1 VNYGIWDMPER
12 HSGLMKILHAH
23 NFYKQPGGE
32 DTAFRSETA
41 LLRDHGHQVVEF
53 TDHNRRIG
61 SLSPFSLALQTVWS
75 WDTYRRLREILLR
88 DRPDLVHFHNTFPL
102 ISPSAY
108 SACRS
113 LSIPVIQSLDNP
125 RLLCPSANFFRAGR
139 LCRDCLGKTPPFPGV
154 WHRCYH
160 HSCAQTA
167 VVAAMLSIHRWRR
180 TWQTQVDAFLVAT
193 EFYRRKFIEGGLPA
207 AKLFVKPHF
216 LYQDPGVRSAAR
228 PGGYA
233 LFAGRLDPEKGVATL
248 LAAWERLPEIPLK
261 IRGEGRMASEVQ
273 AWIRKHGRNN
283 VETIGLLSRSELTD
297 LIKGARFFVWPS
309 EGYYE
314 TFGYVAVESFSCGV
328 PVLTSRIG
336 VQEET
341 VSDGGTG
348 WHFQPGDVEDLAAKA
363 AWAWDHPSETAALG
377 RAARKEYEKKYTA
390 QEAYPLLMD
399 IYNRTLA
406 SNGRRAA

>member
-1 VNYGIWDMPER
+1 
-12 HSGLMKILHAH
+12 MKILLAH
-23 NFYKQPGGE
+23 NFYLQAGGE
-32 DTAFRSETA
+32 DTAFISETA
-41 LLRDHGHQVVEF
+41 LLRDHGHRVVEY
-53 TDHNRRIG
+53 TDHNRRIE
-61 SLSPFSLALQTVWS
+61 SLRPLSLALQTIWS
-75 WDTYRRLREILLR
+75 ADTYRRLREILR
-88 DRPDLVHFHNTFPL
+88 RERPDLVHFHNIFPL

-139 LCRDCLGKTPPFPGV
+139 LCQDCLGKTPPLPGV

-160 HSCAQTA
+160 KSFAQTA

-180 TWQTQVDAFLVAT
+180 TWQTRVDAYLVAT

-207 AKLFVKPHF
+207 AKIFLKPHF
-216 LYQDPGVRSAAR
+216 LFQDPGVRSAAQ

-261 IRGEGRMASEVQ
+261 IRGDGRMAAEVQ
-273 AWIRKHGRNN
+273 AWIRRHGRKN
-283 VETIGLLSRSELTD
+283 VEIVGPLSGTELTG
-297 LIKGARFFVWPS
+297 LMKGARFFVWPS

-314 TFGYVAVESFSCGV
+314 TFGYVAVESYGCGV

-336 VQEET
+336 VQEEM
-341 VSDGGTG
+341 VLDGVTG
-348 WHFQPGDVEDLAAKA
+348 IHFRPGDAGDLAAKA

-377 RAARKEYEKKYTA
+377 RAARNEYEKKYTS
-390 QEAYPLLMD
+390 EGAYSRLMD
-399 IYNRTLA
+399 IYNRVRI
-406 SNGRRAA
+406 SSGRKAV